1 MMPTSVEPIFDYQ
14 FRLILIGDSTV
25 GKSSLLRYFTDGKFA
40 ELCDPTVGVDFFARL
55 VEVRPG
61 TRVKLQLWD
70 TAGQER
76 FRSITRSYYRH
87 SVGVIVVYDI
97 TNRASFE
104 HASDWIQEAQLHID
118 PFRAVYIIVGHK
130 TDLDSEREVSFRE
143 GKQLA
148 NSYDVHFLETSAKT
162 GQNVEETF
170 TVVAKE
176 IYDLIEEGE
185 LGPEEGWDGI
195 KDGFGRR
202 KTVAGS
208 KMKSGLID
216 SGGGGDGG
224 GGGGGSCC

>member
-1 MMPTSVEPIFDYQ
+1 MLPTSVEPIFDYQ

-61 TRVKLQLWD
+61 IRVKLQLWD

-97 TNRASFE
+97 TNRTSFD
-104 HASDWIQEAQLHID
+104 HAVDWLQEARLHID

-130 TDLDSEREVSFRE
+130 TDLDAEREVSFRE

-148 NSYDVHFLETSAKT
+148 NSHGLHFLETSAKS

-170 TVVAKE
+170 SVVAKE
-176 IYDLIEEGE
+176 IYELIEQGE

-202 KTVAGS
+202 KTVPGS
-208 KMKSGLID
+208 KPGKSGPANNGAD
-216 SGGGGDGG
+216 PGAYGGG
-224 GGGGGSCC
+224 CCY

>member
-1 MMPTSVEPIFDYQ
+1 MLPTTVEPIFDFQ

-55 VEVRPG
+55 VEVKPG
-61 TRVKLQLWD
+61 IRVKLQLWD

-97 TNRASFE
+97 TNRTSFE
-104 HASDWIQEAQLHID
+104 HAADWLQEARLHID

-130 TDLDSEREVSFRE
+130 TDLDAEREISFRE

-148 NSYDVHFLETSAKT
+148 KSHGLHFLETSAKT

-170 TVVAKE
+170 AVVAKE

-195 KDGFGRR
+195 KDGFGKR
-202 KTVAGS
+202 KTVVGS
-208 KMKSGLID
+208 KSGKSGGPD
-216 SGGGGDGG
+216 EAGGGTSSYGG
-224 GGGGGSCC
+224 GCC

>member
-61 TRVKLQLWD
+61 IRVKLQLWD

-87 SVGVIVVYDI
+87 SVGVIVIYDI
-97 TNRASFE
+97 TNRASFD
-104 HASDWIQEAQLHID
+104 HASDWFQEAQLHID
-118 PFRAVYIIVGHK
+118 PFSAVYIIVGHK
-130 TDLDSEREVSFRE
+130 TDLDAEREVTFRE

-148 NSYDVHFLETSAKT
+148 NAHNVHFLETSAKT

-176 IYDLIEEGE
+176 IYDLIEQGE

-195 KDGFGRR
+195 KDGFGR
-202 KTVAGS
+202 KTAAGS
-208 KMKSGLID
+208 KGKTVLVD
-216 SGGGGDGG
+216 GGGGDA
-224 GGGGGSCC
+224 GGGGSCCY